1 MEADRSISLK
11 YRRLVDWCHFLPLG
25 AIALT
30 RHLVS
35 GSAQADF
42 AIYRGVRSYYPFYW
56 PWR

>member
-1 MEADRSISLK
+1 MEAEQSIALK
-11 YRRLVDWCHFLPLG
+11 YRRLAAWCHFLPLG

-42 AIYRGVRSYYPFYW
+42 AID
-56 PWR
+56 